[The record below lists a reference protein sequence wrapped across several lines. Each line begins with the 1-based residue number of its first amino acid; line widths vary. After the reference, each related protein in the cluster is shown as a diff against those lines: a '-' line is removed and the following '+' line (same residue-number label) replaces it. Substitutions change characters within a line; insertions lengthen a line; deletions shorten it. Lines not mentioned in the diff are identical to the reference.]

1 MAWVD
6 PEYAGEFAVVSAW
19 LAALLPWSVSLSSP
33 AGGSFVVVRFPFVAF
48 QFLFG
53 IELGAAEVPVLPMW
67 AAPGFPQNTGVAT
80 AYTVWLAGGV
90 AVATAVALSVVYYAR
105 ETDVEAK
112 APVDPARL
120 MGGLLTLGGVSLL
133 GAVGLL
139 FGFYAGVT
147 VPVGALIVPVLGV
160 ALLRT
165 DAR

>member
-90 AVATAVALSVVYYAR
+90 AVAAAVALSVVYYAR

-112 APVDPARL
+112 APVDPARWP
-120 MGGLLTLGGVSLL
+120 
-133 GAVGLL
+133 AD
-139 FGFYAGVT
+139 ARWR
-147 VPVGALIVPVLGV
+147 V
-160 ALLRT
+160 AARGRRTPLRLLRRRHG
-165 DAR
+165 ARRCAHRAGARRRTPPDGCSVGR